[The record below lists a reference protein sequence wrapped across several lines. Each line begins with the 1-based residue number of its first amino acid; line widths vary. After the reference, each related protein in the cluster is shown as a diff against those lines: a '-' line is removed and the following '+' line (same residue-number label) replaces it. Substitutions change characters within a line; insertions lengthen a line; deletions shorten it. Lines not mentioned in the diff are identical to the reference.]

1 MYAWMH
7 REGRKS
13 EEHVFTSVVIH
24 VDPRNIA
31 EGTSYISAGM
41 LLGNTYVL
49 ATTFVV
55 LLVLID

>member
-13 EEHVFTSVVIH
+13 EGHVFTSVVIH

-41 LLGNTYVL
+41 LLGNTYL
-49 ATTFVV
+49 
-55 LLVLID
+55 